1 MASLEEV
8 LGDFLEKVESV
19 STGIST
25 EDRSRINKAEAK
37 VFKSELEK
45 VTHDKHYR
53 NRKTGAD
60 PHLADSVLMQ
70 SNRNGTSSVGWD
82 YSKSRQGH
90 LIENG
95 TKFPLYT
102 VNGHMHKHAG
112 QIAIRGDHFVR
123 KTRQNKRVQKKMLQA
138 GAAEYSQIVRE
149 RGDN

>member
-8 LGDFLEKVESV
+8 LNDFLEQVESV

-25 EDRSRINKAEAK
+25 ADRNRITKAEAK
-37 VFKSELEK
+37 VFKRELEK
-45 VTHDKHYR
+45 ETRAKHFR
-53 NRKTGAD
+53 NRKTGTD

-102 VNGHMHKHAG
+102 VNGHMHKNAG
-112 QIAIRGDHFVR
+112 KIAIRGDHFVR